1 MNQKKSKI
9 VAALLAWFFGAFGA
23 HRYYL
28 GYKKRGILMTI
39 GGISTIIGLIIEVAV
54 GVSVSSGY
62 SSRYYSGPGVG
73 ERILVIIA
81 CALFIF
87 GGVIVIM
94 AFIDLIKILCN
105 KLLPADGSDWS
116 NGVNDAIGNTVSRV
130 SRSATVVPQSA
141 QPVSQH
147 IVDSLAAV
155 DAFYRYNDLI
165 KQEIITKE
173 EFDAKKQQLLG
184 L

>member
-1 MNQKKSKI
+1 MNQKKSKV
-9 VAALLAWFFGAFGA
+9 VAALLAWFLGVFGA

-28 GYKKRGILMTI
+28 GYKKRGVVMTI
-39 GGISTIIGLIIEVAV
+39 GGISTIIGSIIAVAV
-54 GVSVSSGY
+54 GASVLESVVSSGY
-62 SSRYYSGPGVG
+62 RSRYYSEPGVG
-73 ERILVIIA
+73 EIILLIIA

-87 GGVIVIM
+87 GGVIAIM
-94 AFIDLIKILCN
+94 ALIDFIKILCN
-105 KLLPADGSDWS
+105 KLLPADGSDCS
-116 NGVNDAIGNTVSRV
+116 NGVSNAFGNRV
-130 SRSATVVPQSA
+130 VAQSA

-147 IVDSLAAV
+147 IVYSLAAV
-155 DAFYRYNDLI
+155 DAFYRYNDLM

>member
-1 MNQKKSKI
+1 MNQKKSKV
-9 VAALLAWFFGAFGA
+9 VAALLAWFLGAFGA

-28 GYKKRGILMTI
+28 GYKKRGVVMTI
-39 GGISTIIGLIIEVAV
+39 GAISTIIGLIIAVAV
-54 GVSVSSGY
+54 GASALESVFSSGY
-62 SSRYYSGPGVG
+62 RSRYYSEPGVG
-73 ERILVIIA
+73 EIILLIIA
-81 CALFIF
+81 CALMIF
-87 GGVIVIM
+87 GGVIAIM

-116 NGVNDAIGNTVSRV
+116 NGVSNAFGNRV
-130 SRSATVVPQSA
+130 VAQSA
-141 QPVSQH
+141 QPSQH

-155 DAFYRYNDLI
+155 DAFYRYNDLM